1 VLLGLLLLLVVVG
14 CSPEAERSRG
24 GGPGADVGNVSRP
37 VEMHGDQRRNNPE
50 YQTPALGRA
59 PADARGVP
67 GWWASGAR

>member
-1 VLLGLLLLLVVVG
+1 MLLLLAVVG

-24 GGPGADVGNVSRP
+24 GSGADVGNVSRP
-37 VEMHGDQRRNNPE
+37 VEMHGDQRRNNPA

-59 PADARGVP
+59 PADARGVS